1 MLSNTR
7 WVLRALLILN
17 LVVGAILLVV
27 LAGSFVAE
35 AKFIAT
41 QERVFPD
48 ADQAALLDSS
58 RWVLAI
64 VAPVMVFAH
73 ILFRN
78 LLALLDTVRSEN
90 PFAAVNANRLQTVAW
105 CLLAIQLCDIGFGIA
120 DAAMNR
126 AAGEQISGW
135 SPGLTGWIAVL
146 LVFVLA
152 RVFREGA
159 RLRNEAELTI

>member
-1 MLSNTR
+1 MLLTTR
-7 WVLRALLILN
+7 WVIKVLLILN
-17 LVVGAILLVV
+17 LVVGAILLLF
-27 LAGSFVAE
+27 LASSFFAE
-35 AKFIAT
+35 ARFIAT
-41 QERVFPD
+41 QERVFPG
-48 ADQAALLDSS
+48 ADQAALLATS

-64 VAPVMVFAH
+64 VAPVMLFAH
-73 ILFRN
+73 ILLRN
-78 LLALLDTVRSEN
+78 LLAILDTVRSGN
-90 PFAAVNANRLQTVAW
+90 SFAAANAERLQAVAW
-105 CLLAIQLCDIGFGIA
+105 CLLALQLCDIAFGIA

-159 RLRNEAELTI
+159 RMRDEAELTI

>member
-1 MLSNTR
+1 MLSTTR
-7 WVLRALLILN
+7 WVLNALLILN
-17 LVVGAILLVV
+17 IVVGAILLLV

-41 QERVFPD
+41 QQRVFPD
-48 ADQAALLDSS
+48 ADQVALLASS

-64 VAPVMVFAH
+64 VAPVMLFAH
-73 ILFRN
+73 ILLRN
-78 LLALLDTVRSEN
+78 LLVILETVRSGD
-90 PFAAVNANRLQTVAW
+90 PFAAANADRLQIVAW
-105 CLLAIQLCDIGFGIA
+105 CLLAIQLCDIAFGFA

-126 AAGEQISGW
+126 AAGEQISAW
-135 SPGLTGWIAVL
+135 SPALTGWIAVL

-159 RLRNEAELTI
+159 RLRDEAELTI